1 MKAKPIWQM
10 ANVFPKT
17 TRGWRVWAIWM
28 NSTLH

>member
-17 TRGWRVWAIWM
+17 THGWCVLAIWM
-28 NSTLH
+28 NLTLH